1 LNKIKKMETRY
12 QKCMK
17 CLLFAT
23 VSFVLFTV
31 GCEKAD
37 VSEESE
43 PEVRLLKVRTLSLK
57 PTSWIESIQTH
68 GVIEAA
74 EEVNV
79 TIDFSA
85 TVRSV
90 YFQEG
95 DRVELGEPMID
106 LDRGKRAL
114 HLSRVTTSVTE
125 TKVQLDQAS
134 SILKRRQELYQ
145 KNLISREQYDQAR
158 TAWQSAG
165 AHYQEA
171 LAAQRLAQRELGET
185 QRRSPVSGQI
195 AKRMVNPG
203 ETVMPGQSL
212 VVIQTTESVR
222 VVTYVSEK
230 DINALRVGSQAEVT
244 SPGVRA
250 RKYQA
255 VIESVGVKADPETGN
270 FTVKL
275 TVQNEDGLLRDGMTA
290 SVTLQGI
297 EYPEA
302 LLVPE
307 SAVVDRNRHRVVYKV
322 VDHRAVEVR
331 PVFVATT
338 GTHIPVLDG
347 LEFGDTLIV
356 SGMEEVIDGTEV
368 DILNPGKAQ

>member
-1 LNKIKKMETRY
+1 MDGMYLKYGKSFLIFAVAFLLNIM
-12 QKCMK
+12 
-17 CLLFAT
+17 
-23 VSFVLFTV
+23 

-37 VSEESE
+37 PGGDE
-43 PEVRLLKVRTLSLK
+43 PELESRVPKVRTLSLK
-57 PTSWIESIQTH
+57 PMPWIESIQTH

-74 EEVNV
+74 EEVKV

-85 TVRSV
+85 TVRAIH
-90 YFQEG
+90 FREG
-95 DRVELGEPMID
+95 DRVAMGEPIID
-106 LDRGKRAL
+106 LDRGKREL

-125 TKVQLDQAS
+125 TKAQLDQAN
-134 SILKRRQELYQ
+134 SILERRQELYR
-145 KNLISREQYDQAR
+145 KNLIPREQYDQAR

-165 AHYQEA
+165 ARYQDA

-185 QRRSPVSGQI
+185 QLDSPVSGRI
-195 AKRMVNPG
+195 AKRLVAPG

-212 VVIQTTESVR
+212 AVIQTTDSVR

-230 DINALRVGSQAEVT
+230 DINALRVGTQALVT
-244 SPGVRA
+244 TPGVRA
-250 RKYQA
+250 REYRA
-255 VIESVGVKADPETGN
+255 VIESLGIKADPETGN

-290 SVTLQGI
+290 RAELQGI

-322 VDHRAVEVR
+322 MDNRAVEVR
-331 PVFVATT
+331 PVFMAVT
-338 GTHIPVLDG
+338 GELIPVLDG
-347 LEFGDTLIV
+347 LEFGDILIV
-356 SGMEEVIDGTEV
+356 SGMESLIDGAEV
-368 DILNPGKAQ
+368 EILASGNAQ